1 MNYILSFCKITGA
14 SRIFKRNFYLPLLK
28 PQTPKDA
35 LRTFKITGK
44 WLLGSK
50 VQHYMPVLFNHR
62 SKRPKTAKDYGKI
75 THKLMKGYTYLTPI
89 FDASVESHQLLMNI
103 LKSKRSNGSKFVY
116 TVQDKKHNLVFN
128 AELELAIRDGDVID
142 VLISQSSN
150 KILIKLKDF
159 KKVPMELDNCRLNEP
174 MFNGEGATTPEEEKF
189 HHYGKFTMSLAR
201 MFEEKERELDEWE
214 MELVKIINKRKKQH
228 GEGTIEWED
237 MVREDTIFE
246 QAEEEHIGMEIAD
259 FEITKDVSAKILEHG
274 SINML
279 PKMSEI
285 PEVVRNMGK
294 AVPWQISIGDPEN
307 LRILSGIKV
316 PLCKGREVFVAGQMV
331 KTDDGEV
338 FVPGQTIENEFGLEY
353 APGITVNLDNRPTLI
368 TGLIMSE
375 ENNGKPMFLP
385 TDSTITADGQLTFTT
400 NPEERPKPINKE
412 EQDAQIEEKVKV
424 TSEIEDQHLED
435 VINEVKI
442 DVPDKLV
449 IDLYEESITEDTS
462 KQSDDNLT
470 EDEDIKDGSE
480 HYEIHDG
487 MGVVI
492 ASVEEK
498 KSSLQKKL
506 EELRKLT
513 VPVGDDYVT
522 YVSLDDAQE
531 VASKI
536 TDNKDK
542 MHKLS
547 EILLTLTRRAS
558 TFRERNSVNIKN
570 INNPVLID
578 STVFL
583 TEADENFHA
592 ANATIKIALKSAVVA
607 ANDVFKKR
615 PKDQV
620 LALNTIGEMIGDTL
634 KGKEK
639 LLEEL
644 CLLMN
649 TPIERNEISS
659 TIFKVLTQDIK
670 ENKVDILKDIIKLAE
685 KIESFQIMERMKE
698 ILADGDIMTTALKKL
713 SKVSADV
720 LYFIIDNVEEHI
732 NTVKTEIGAR
742 HLLESSV
749 VEAVTEF
756 SEEKLQEFVILSSK
770 DEIKDF
776 VTEGVGL
783 AKALGLQEVSE
794 NLDNL
799 LAKQDINVFGT
810 DKACLDLLKRLIII
824 RKLAERDYSSKT
836 ALQRIRKNQESG
848 RIDPRIRELVVESAA
863 LMRQSK
869 PVKSSKEIPLRLFRT
884 ENFLAI
890 EEMLVR
896 RNRLEQPILISRN
909 GIQAVVPKEAA
920 RGVLAGR
927 VSYILIDE
935 SGCTHFKP
943 MHMFNALKMSKN
955 REKRYENYAAIGG
968 HERLLDGEPKKTRE
982 QVYTP
987 PKRSTAEK
995 EEKNIRSKV
1004 VRVSHVLRSKMNSL
1018 YKPVYLKGEA
1028 MATCHECTAN
1038 ESPIPTKPASPPHGT
1053 GSPPAGPH
1061 TPITDEDDAALTRN
1075 RLGEDD
1081 EFHIPL
1087 LISRRGVNL
1096 VYPHEATRAVLTG
1109 KVPYYYADDKGCTKY
1124 EPMHMFHALRM
1135 KRKDRDRYGEYPLVG
1150 GHERFLPRKEGY
1162 RRNYCYRR
1170 PFAARDYGEIY
1181 GVKSYGCIG
1190 VFIY

>member
-62 SKRPKTAKDYGKI
+62 TKRPKNANNYGKI
-75 THKLMKGYTYLTPI
+75 THKLMKGYTYLAPI
-89 FDASVESHQLLMNI
+89 FDPSVESHQLLMNI
-103 LKSKRSNGSKFVY
+103 LKGKQSNGSKFVY
-116 TVQDKKHNLVFN
+116 TVQDKRHNLVFN

-159 KKVPMELDNCRLNEP
+159 KKVPLELENCNLNEP

-201 MFEEKERELDEWE
+201 LFEEKERELDEWE
-214 MELVKIINKRKKQH
+214 MELVRIINKRKKQH

-237 MVREDTIFE
+237 MVREGIKNLDWKKFEKDAKNVIDTIFE
-246 QAEEEHIGMEIAD
+246 PAEEEHIGMEIAD
-259 FEITKDVSAKILEHG
+259 FEITKDVSTKILEHG
-274 SINML
+274 SINLL

-285 PEVVRNMGK
+285 PEVVRNMGR
-294 AVPWQISIGDPEN
+294 AIPWEISFGDPEA
-307 LRILSGIKV
+307 LRILSGVKV
-316 PLCKGREVFVAGQMV
+316 PLPSGREVFVAGQMV
-331 KTDDGEV
+331 KTDEGDV

-412 EQDAQIEEKVKV
+412 EQAPQIEEKIQEAQ
-424 TSEIEDQHLED
+424 EIQDHQLED
-435 VINEVKI
+435 VIDEVKI
-442 DVPDKLV
+442 EVPDKLV
-449 IDLYEESITEDTS
+449 IDLYEESITEDIS

-470 EDEDIKDGSE
+470 EDEDNKDNSE

-498 KSSLQKKL
+498 KSSLEKKL

-522 YVSLDDAQE
+522 YVTLDDAQE

-542 MHKLS
+542 MHKIS

-583 TEADENFHA
+583 TEADEKFHA
-592 ANATIKIALKSAVVA
+592 ANAPIKIALKSAIVA
-607 ANDVFKKR
+607 ANDIFKKR

-620 LALNTIGEMIGDTL
+620 LALNTIGEMIGDAL

-639 LLEEL
+639 SLEEL

-649 TPIERNEISS
+649 TPIDRNEISS
-659 TIFKVLTQDIK
+659 TIFKVLTQDIR
-670 ENKVDILKDIIKLAE
+670 ENKVDILKDLIKLAE

-698 ILADGDIMTTALKKL
+698 ILADGDIMTSALKKL

-720 LYFIIDNVEEHI
+720 LYFVIENVEEHI

-742 HLLESSV
+742 LLLESSI

-756 SEEKLQEFVILSSK
+756 SEEKLQ
-770 DEIKDF
+770 
-776 VTEGVGL
+776 
-783 AKALGLQEVSE
+783 
-794 NLDNL
+794 
-799 LAKQDINVFGT
+799 
-810 DKACLDLLKRLIII
+810 
-824 RKLAERDYSSKT
+824 
-836 ALQRIRKNQESG
+836 
-848 RIDPRIRELVVESAA
+848 
-863 LMRQSK
+863 
-869 PVKSSKEIPLRLFRT
+869 
-884 ENFLAI
+884 
-890 EEMLVR
+890 
-896 RNRLEQPILISRN
+896 
-909 GIQAVVPKEAA
+909 
-920 RGVLAGR
+920 
-927 VSYILIDE
+927 
-935 SGCTHFKP
+935 
-943 MHMFNALKMSKN
+943 
-955 REKRYENYAAIGG
+955 
-968 HERLLDGEPKKTRE
+968 
-982 QVYTP
+982 
-987 PKRSTAEK
+987 
-995 EEKNIRSKV
+995 
-1004 VRVSHVLRSKMNSL
+1004 
-1018 YKPVYLKGEA
+1018 
-1028 MATCHECTAN
+1028 
-1038 ESPIPTKPASPPHGT
+1038 
-1053 GSPPAGPH
+1053 
-1061 TPITDEDDAALTRN
+1061 
-1075 RLGEDD
+1075 
-1081 EFHIPL
+1081 
-1087 LISRRGVNL
+1087 
-1096 VYPHEATRAVLTG
+1096 
-1109 KVPYYYADDKGCTKY
+1109 
-1124 EPMHMFHALRM
+1124 
-1135 KRKDRDRYGEYPLVG
+1135 
-1150 GHERFLPRKEGY
+1150 
-1162 RRNYCYRR
+1162 
-1170 PFAARDYGEIY
+1170 
-1181 GVKSYGCIG
+1181 
-1190 VFIY
+1190 